1 MKYLMSEPMNTTC
14 TGLAE
19 TLKSVSHDSINRFLL
34 REDYSAKDLYDS
46 SIDLI
51 PEDAEGAVSVDDTV
65 LDKPYSQSHLS
76 KLINYYWSGK
86 HKKTVK
92 GINLVTLFFTDLKG
106 GIRLPVNFRVVNP
119 DDNKTKNQY
128 FQEMIEE
135 IISWGLPFAW
145 VTGDSW
151 YSSLEN
157 LKFLRKRN
165 LNALFGVENNRIFSE
180 EKGSYI
186 QAQKIEY
193 IDQDGKVLY
202 MKGFGQVRIFRQSR
216 RETTRHYIMIQ
227 SDTDNLDRLS
237 KFDFDQLHSA
247 HWNIEEYHRVLK
259 QECHIE
265 HFQTRSTT
273 AIKNHIFC
281 ALVAF
286 IQLEIKTISGE
297 IKNWYRL
304 KRDQFAPF
312 VRSIIVESLGV
323 DARLQKL
330 KPTVNA

>member
-1 MKYLMSEPMNTTC
+1 MRLHT
-14 TGLAE
+14 
-19 TLKSVSHDSINRFLL
+19 SI
-34 REDYSAKDLYDS
+34 YSA
-46 SIDLI
+46 
-51 PEDAEGAVSVDDTV
+51 
-65 LDKPYSQSHLS
+65 
-76 KLINYYWSGK
+76 SGK

-186 QAQKIEY
+186 QAQKIE
-193 IDQDGKVLY
+193 
-202 MKGFGQVRIFRQSR
+202 
-216 RETTRHYIMIQ
+216 
-227 SDTDNLDRLS
+227 
-237 KFDFDQLHSA
+237 
-247 HWNIEEYHRVLK
+247 
-259 QECHIE
+259 
-265 HFQTRSTT
+265 
-273 AIKNHIFC
+273 
-281 ALVAF
+281 
-286 IQLEIKTISGE
+286 
-297 IKNWYRL
+297 
-304 KRDQFAPF
+304 
-312 VRSIIVESLGV
+312 
-323 DARLQKL
+323 
-330 KPTVNA
+330 